1 MNMKKHLALAC
12 MALALFT
19 AGTAQA
25 QTTYYYDNVTGAG
38 FGAAGGTWA
47 APTPGPNPG
56 WTTDGTGAAVPGS
69 VTTATGDTLNF
80 GNGALGLGAGTI
92 TVSGTQNAGDLTF
105 ASGSGAIVL
114 SGGTAINL
122 GATSTITVNNAAD
135 TISSVLSGAA
145 TSLTKAGGGTLTLS
159 GANTF
164 SGQLRVEN
172 GTLAINTIN
181 NDSANGTLGNNA
193 LSVIFGNTGAQ
204 TGTLQYTGATA
215 SSTKKFTMA
224 TGGTGAFDV
233 TTGANALTL
242 SGLIDGSGGLTKIG
256 AGTLTLSNTN
266 TYTGATTVNAGTLKL
281 DFSAAT
287 APTTNIISSSSA
299 LVLGG
304 GTLNLTG
311 KASTINSQ
319 AVNGT
324 TINPGL
330 SAITLT
336 ANATANPLSLSL
348 GAITRNVGSA
358 LRITLPTGTPSASNG
373 VLTTSGTAGTILLHN
388 GVAYATIGT
397 TGWAGM
403 DATNTFIAPVTY
415 TAATPT
421 SLSGNANLNTPF
433 GVHTL
438 SSDTTITSLRNA
450 QGRSTTVNITAGVTL
465 TTGGILVSSL
475 TDDGGVFTIN
485 GPGSLRG
492 PAGQDLVFLNHPLG
506 ITRYH
511 PSVIAAPIV
520 DNVSATGLTYSGLVP
535 ASGMGELLF
544 LKWASFCSSPV

>member
-1 MNMKKHLALAC
+1 
-12 MALALFT
+12 
-19 AGTAQA
+19 
-25 QTTYYYDNVTGAG
+25 
-38 FGAAGGTWA
+38 
-47 APTPGPNPG
+47 
-56 WTTDGTGAAVPGS
+56 
-69 VTTATGDTLNF
+69 
-80 GNGALGLGAGTI
+80 
-92 TVSGTQNAGDLTF
+92 
-105 ASGSGAIVL
+105 
-114 SGGTAINL
+114 
-122 GATSTITVNNAAD
+122 
-135 TISSVLSGAA
+135 
-145 TSLTKAGGGTLTLS
+145 
-159 GANTF
+159 
-164 SGQLRVEN
+164 
-172 GTLAINTIN
+172 
-181 NDSANGTLGNNA
+181 
-193 LSVIFGNTGAQ
+193 
-204 TGTLQYTGATA
+204 
-215 SSTKKFTMA
+215 
-224 TGGTGAFDV
+224 
-233 TTGANALTL
+233 
-242 SGLIDGSGGLTKIG
+242 
-256 AGTLTLSNTN
+256 
-266 TYTGATTVNAGTLKL
+266 L